1 MFGNNDVP
9 NQLVLGNGDG
19 TFQESAEFDTPIAQT
34 YSVACGDVN
43 GDGHADIV
51 FGNYD
56 APNVML
62 FGDGTGSFGPAI
74 DLEGVLCPP
83 SFLLRPLIRSHAPTG
98 EKTRAVAIADMDQD
112 GMMDVII
119 AGDKTNLW
127 MSGGDTAAKSQA
139 NPLPGG
145 EAKTWS
151 IATGDINADG
161 KMDLVFGNTANVPS
175 LVLMNDC

>member
-62 FGDGTGSFGPAI
+62 FGDGTA
-74 DLEGVLCPP
+74 
-83 SFLLRPLIRSHAPTG
+83 
-98 EKTRAVAIADMDQD
+98 AVALAALDLRLTLRVCCARPRSYYVLLFAPMPQQ
-112 GMMDVII
+112 
-119 AGDKTNLW
+119 AKRLAPSRLPTWTKT
-127 MSGGDTAAKSQA
+127 A
-139 NPLPGG
+139 
-145 EAKTWS
+145 
-151 IATGDINADG
+151 
-161 KMDLVFGNTANVPS
+161 
-175 LVLMNDC
+175 

>member
-62 FGDGTGSFGPAI
+62 FGDGTG
-74 DLEGVLCPP
+74 
-83 SFLLRPLIRSHAPTG
+83 RSCASEYRRCG
-98 EKTRAVAIADMDQD
+98 AAIALMHAD
-112 GMMDVII
+112 
-119 AGDKTNLW
+119 TN
-127 MSGGDTAAKSQA
+127 
-139 NPLPGG
+139 NPL
-145 EAKTWS
+145 A
-151 IATGDINADG
+151 
-161 KMDLVFGNTANVPS
+161 
-175 LVLMNDC
+175 